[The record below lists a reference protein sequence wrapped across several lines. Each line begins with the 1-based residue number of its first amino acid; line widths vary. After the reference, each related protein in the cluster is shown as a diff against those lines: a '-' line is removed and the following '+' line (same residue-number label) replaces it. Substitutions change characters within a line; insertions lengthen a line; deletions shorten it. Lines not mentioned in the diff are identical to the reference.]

1 LLHSNCNVITFAM
14 AIRIL
19 VSYIKKRRDMA
30 KMEEGAKAK

>member
-1 LLHSNCNVITFAM
+1 M